1 MHRFNPELAAL
12 LDAARAKGYVTF
24 QMVDEYLPDEGG
36 DSEMVPELIAAFE
49 DAGLDIV
56 DEPDPNDEPRQEK
69 LVESMIEPESPSSS
83 RDPIRMYLSQMGN
96 IPLLTREKEIFLA
109 KQIEIVRKWFRR
121 KMMESDLALNL
132 AIDTIKKVV
141 AGELPFERTL
151 RTSETENLRK
161 EQIQGR
167 IPVNLPT
174 IDRLMA
180 ENRADWELFKTEKNA
195 DKRQAV
201 KLRMTR
207 RRRKLCWLIEELS
220 VRTQRLQ
227 PIMRRLEQVAR
238 RMQELQVQIKSLS
251 ELRTVAA
258 QSEAESCRR
267 ELNDLVELTLETPED
282 FCDRMRRVMAKF
294 DAWTRAKQHL
304 SGGNLRLVVS
314 IAKKY
319 RNRGL
324 SFLDLIQ
331 EGNAGLM
338 RGVEKYEY
346 RRGYK
351 FSTYATWWIR
361 QAITR
366 AVADH
371 ARTIRIPVHM
381 FQCISTLKAKS
392 EQIRQET
399 GRDPS
404 MEELAEAVGMS
415 LEETERIM
423 KTWRHPVSLDTPVG
437 ESEDASFGDFLEDD
451 NESSPS
457 ESAMQEMLR
466 DKIEVVL
473 RSLTYRER
481 EIIRLRYGLGDGYS
495 YTLEE
500 TGRIFKV
507 TRERIRQIE
516 SKALRKLQH
525 HTRADHLKGFV
536 DDDGSISDND
546 LAGSDSDAADSMADD
561 AEIMAVAV

>member
-1 MHRFNPELAAL
+1 MYSFNPEFTKL
-12 LDAARAKGYVTF
+12 LEACRSKGYATY
-24 QMVDEYLPDEGG
+24 QLVDKYLPDEGG
-36 DSEMVPELIAAFE
+36 DPNMVPELIISFE
-49 DAGLDIV
+49 DLGLDIV
-56 DEPDPNDEPRQEK
+56 DEPDPGDMPKYEAIPEA
-69 LVESMIEPESPSSS
+69 MMEPETPSSS
-83 RDPIRMYLSQMGN
+83 RDPIRMYLSQMGH

-109 KQIEIVRKWFRR
+109 KQIEVARKWFRR
-121 KMMESDLALNL
+121 KIAESDFAIALVV
-132 AIDTIKKVV
+132 DTVEKVV
-141 AGELPFERTL
+141 RNELPFERTL

-174 IDRLMA
+174 IKRLA
-180 ENRADWELFKTEKNA
+180 NDNRADWEALKVAKNKSEVTA
-195 DKRQAV
+195 IKE
-201 KLRMTR
+201 RMKS
-207 RRRKLCWLIEELS
+207 RRRKLAWLCEELS
-220 VRTQRLQ
+220 VRTQRIQ
-227 PIMRRLEQVAR
+227 PIMRRMEQIAK
-238 RMQELQVQIKSLS
+238 RMSELQCQIQRLVDRRTAAAVHES
-251 ELRTVAA
+251 EVL
-258 QSEAESCRR
+258 RR
-267 ELNDLVELTLETPED
+267 ELNDLVELVLETPAE
-282 FCDRMRRVMAKF
+282 FCDRVRRIMAKF

-381 FQCISTLKAKS
+381 FQCISQLKAKS

-423 KTWRHPVSLDTPVG
+423 KTWKHPVSLDTPVG
-437 ESEDASFGDFLEDD
+437 ESEDGSFGDFLEDD
-451 NESSPS
+451 NESNPA

-481 EIIRLRYGLGDGYS
+481 EIIKLRYGLGDGYS

-525 HTRADHLKGFV
+525 ETRASHLRGFV
-536 DDDGSISDND
+536 DTTDDQ
-546 LAGSDSDAADSMADD
+546 LAPTHDD
-561 AEIMAVAV
+561 AGDDSGIEESEELFAVAG